1 MHQVHLR
8 VLPPRNGQRACINLA
23 EEFNFDGAIAQL
35 EERCH
40 GMAEVVG
47 SSPTSSTSSND
58 TPIVLGCE
66 QFRLELGTWIDRVA
80 GGENVLVTR
89 RGKPRIRLNP
99 AA

>member
-47 SSPTSSTSSND
+47 SSPTSSTSSNGAP
-58 TPIVLGCE
+58 TVLGCE